1 MKEIKPLV
9 NRGILLKGNTR
20 KIASPEGILLLN
32 FLRSLMTASLPLM
45 KSVINPLAKSLF
57 IPLELSSGMSAV
69 DATVQK
75 KIWGSVTTALIISN
89 QEMEDVMKIVKLLEE
104 SGLLIKR
111 ISETS
116 ESKVK
121 KEKKWTSCNVIRNV
135 SCLYVKKY
143 ISRKRSNKSGWRSN
157 KSRWK
162 FLIPTHLLT
171 NFEIQKYYQNEP
183 KFDVYSRNNVTKIKD
198 AAYVINLDEYE
209 SIGAHWIALYVN
221 AENVTYFDNFG
232 VNVVMNIKKI

>member
-1 MKEIKPLV
+1 
-9 NRGILLKGNTR
+9 
-20 KIASPEGILLLN
+20 
-32 FLRSLMTASLPLM
+32 
-45 KSVINPLAKSLF
+45 
-57 IPLELSSGMSAV
+57 MSAV

-89 QEMEDVMKIVKLLEE
+89 KEMEDVMKIVKWLEE
-104 SGLLIKR
+104 SGLLITK
-111 ISETS
+111 ISEAI

-121 KEKKWTSCNVIRNV
+121 KEKKWTSFNVIRNV

-198 AAYVINLDEYE
+198 AVYVINLDEYE
-209 SIGAHWIALYVN
+209 SIGAHWIALYMN
-221 AENVTYFDNFG
+221 AENVTYFDNFR
-232 VNVVMNIKKI
+232 VNVVMNIKKS